1 VILLFAFGK
10 MSNRQANQQ
19 RGAMGGAS
27 AELCGGTSDSSDEG
41 GSSASA
47 HERLVR
53 RYHRHAFIDLL
64 VPANSTCV
72 GYVDAVIGIVW
83 IAKLCGKVISQQSL
97 RSRDGCRTLSLI
109 DSLYALERGAL
120 LLRAASPASNVQA
133 LCASGDVE
141 NGSVVSIQEMWCLVM
156 SSGVGLEQYVVYR
169 SLRDHGYA
177 VFPQSAAQGALAV
190 MHAVK
195 AGSSTTVL
203 VFSVRAPAAA
213 LMRCVS
219 LLPGA
224 ELRSLKVEPCASAAP
239 QKSTAAASEAAP
251 HSADAVPLVSG
262 SVLALRSACAA
273 AVVDGTDV
281 TWLGFDP
288 FE

>member
-1 VILLFAFGK
+1 
-10 MSNRQANQQ
+10 MSKRQACQ
-19 RGAMGGAS
+19 RHGDFIDPD
-27 AELCGGTSDSSDEG
+27 AESCQAISGSSDEG
-41 GSSASA
+41 DLGASA
-47 HERLVR
+47 AEKLVCR
-53 RYHRHAFIDLL
+53 HSRHAFIDLV

-72 GYVDAVIGIVW
+72 GYVDLSIGIIW
-83 IAKLCGKVISQQSL
+83 IAKLCGKVINQQSL

-109 DSLYALERGAL
+109 DSLYAAERGSL
-120 LLRAASPASNVQA
+120 MLRTASPGSNIQG
-133 LCASGDVE
+133 LCSRGDVE
-141 NGSVVSIQEMWCLVM
+141 NGAVLSIQEVWAIVM
-156 SSGVGLEQYVVYR
+156 NSGIGLEQYVVYR
-169 SLRDHGYA
+169 SLRDHGYH

-195 AGSSTTVL
+195 AASTTTVL
-203 VFSVRAPAAA
+203 VFSVRTPADT

-224 ELRSLKVEPCASAAP
+224 ELRSLNVVSAASSVPHQKIACGLGSAP
-239 QKSTAAASEAAP
+239 QI
-251 HSADAVPLVSG
+251 ADAVPLVNG

-281 TWLGFDP
+281 TWLGFDA